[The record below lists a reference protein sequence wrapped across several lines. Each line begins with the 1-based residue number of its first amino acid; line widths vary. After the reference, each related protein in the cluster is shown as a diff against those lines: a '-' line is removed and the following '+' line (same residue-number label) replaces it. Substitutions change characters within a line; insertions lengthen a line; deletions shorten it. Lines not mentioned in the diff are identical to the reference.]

1 MVSVDEIVEE
11 IEKRTGVSREEILKK
26 IEEKQK
32 ELSGLI
38 SEEGAAHL
46 VARELGIN
54 LLEEIRR
61 KLEIKNIVPG
71 MRNVNVV
78 GRVFRV
84 SRINGFKRADG
95 SEGRVANFFIGD
107 SSGFARVVLW
117 DKQVKILEEEYVK
130 LGDTVQVF
138 NGLARENIF
147 GDIEISLGKYGGVKV
162 IEDSF
167 DLPSVEELNRS
178 FFSPQRIKISEA
190 TPGIFEV
197 HGNIVQIFKGNYIF
211 NVCPVC
217 ENTVKEIEGKFKC
230 QEHGEIEAKP
240 QLVISAVIDDGTG
253 NLRVVFFRDLAEKIS
268 GISANELL
276 KMEEEKRFEYLKNRL
291 LGKEIVVSGR
301 IKKNKVFDRLEL
313 VVNVCKH
320 LNISEESKRLAK
332 EIELKLD
339 NLPLA

>member
-1 MVSVDEIVEE
+1 MISVDEIVKE

-26 IEEKQK
+26 IEQKQK

-61 KLEIKNIVPG
+61 KLEIKNIIPG

-95 SEGRVANFFIGD
+95 SEGKVANFFIGD

-117 DKQVKILEEEYVK
+117 DKQVKILEEYVK
-130 LGDTVQVF
+130 LGDVVQVF
-138 NGLARENIF
+138 NGFARENIF

-167 DLPSVEELNRS
+167 NLPSVEELNRR
-178 FFSPQRIKISEA
+178 FFSPQRIRISEVK
-190 TPGIFEV
+190 PGVFEIQ
-197 HGNIVQIFKGNYIF
+197 GNIVQIFRSNYIF

-217 ENTVKEIEGKFKC
+217 ENSVKEVEGKFKC

-240 QLVISAVIDDGTG
+240 QLVISTIIDDGTG

-268 GISANELL
+268 GVSASELL
-276 KMEEEKRFEYLKNRL
+276 KIEEDKRYEYLKKKL
-291 LGKEIVVSGR
+291 LGKEVIVSGR
-301 IKKNKVFDRLEL
+301 IKKNKIFDRLEL
-313 VVNVCKH
+313 IANAYKH

-332 EIELKLD
+332 EVELKL
-339 NLPLA
+339 NSLPLA